1 MGSADTAWIK
11 MVLCARPTFDT
22 GLHLPIPL
30 PTAVAEQR
38 ERRLL
43 VAHDVPLGTNV
54 QQLIPHFK
62 AGVAMQ
68 DGVREG
74 WRVSTWLVC
83 KQKRNKVVE
92 ISQWSL
98 NPVLSTWLK

>member
-1 MGSADTAWIK
+1 MEGPKIRRSESLKWVQRYSKDKNGS
-11 MVLCARPTFDT
+11 LCHLTFDT

-30 PTAVAEQR
+30 PTAVTEQR
-38 ERRLL
+38 ECRLL
-43 VAHDVPLGTNV
+43 VAHDVPLGANI

-74 WRVSTWLVC
+74 WRVSAWLV
-83 KQKRNKVVE
+83 
-92 ISQWSL
+92 
-98 NPVLSTWLK
+98 